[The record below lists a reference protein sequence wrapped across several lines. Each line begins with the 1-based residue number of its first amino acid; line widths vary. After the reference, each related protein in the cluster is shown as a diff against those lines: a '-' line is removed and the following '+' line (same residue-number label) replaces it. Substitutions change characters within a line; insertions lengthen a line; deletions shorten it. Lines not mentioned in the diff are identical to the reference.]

1 MAVHIPAP
9 KLLNER
15 RQMAQ
20 HGAKSTEN
28 STERLQP
35 WEAHRLQEESMA
47 GVLQEMQPRQQ
58 CS

>member
-1 MAVHIPAP
+1 
-9 KLLNER
+9 
-15 RQMAQ
+15 MAQ

-28 STERLQP
+28 STERLWP